1 MKTQRTMALLLAGLA
16 ASTMVQAV
24 QVCEFKRNQWGLQ
37 ISNCK
42 LNDMYGGRY
51 DFVLAD
57 PLVHV
62 PVPLPNLHVTKIG
75 EFVVGGNVDL
85 RADVENN
92 GMSNAGAFEVTLMAS
107 VHDPLQ
113 KGIGVGMTPM
123 LPAQVPFLA
132 IGAGATVYPGS
143 ITLPNRK
150 QDWDVCTV
158 VVVDPP
164 PMGRPASGAVL
175 ESNEADNQTS
185 SCCRVYGPNPDL
197 NGPPACS

>member
-42 LNDMYGGRY
+42 LNELYGGRY
-51 DFVLAD
+51 DLELAD
-57 PLVHV
+57 PTVHV
-62 PVPLPNLHVTKIG
+62 PLQFPNLHVTKIG
-75 EFVVGGNVDL
+75 EFVIGTNVNL

-92 GMSNAGAFEVTLMAS
+92 GMRNAGAFEVTLMAS

-113 KGIGVGMTPM
+113 KGVRVGMTA
-123 LPAQVPFLA
+123 LPPTQVPFLA
-132 IGAGATVYPGS
+132 IGAGATVHPGS
-143 ITLPNRK
+143 ITLPNSK

-158 VVVDPP
+158 AVVDPP
-164 PMGRPASGAVL
+164 ATGRPASGAVL

-185 SCCRVYGPNPDL
+185 SCCRVYGPNPDF
-197 NGPPACS
+197 NGPPVCS